1 MVTRWL
7 ASLRVGQLI
16 LEDGDER
23 LVYGR
28 TGQSAATDV
37 VEGPWQTEPEQAYV
51 RVNDRRFY
59 QRVLWGGSMG
69 AAESYLRGEW
79 STTDL
84 VPLFQLLARN
94 GSSLAQLERFAAW
107 ICAPARWA
115 RRWWTKNTFRGSREN
130 IHAHYDL
137 GNDFFRLFLDETM
150 TYSSGIFTSA
160 ETTLREASI
169 EKYDRIC
176 RKLRLSADHHL
187 VEIGTGW
194 GGFAIHAATH
204 YGCQITTTTISQEQ
218 FQYARQ
224 AIADAGVEDRV
235 QVVCEDYRRLRGTFD
250 RLVSIEMIEAVG
262 AEFLP
267 TYFRQ
272 CESLLRPGG
281 EMVIQAITIPDQRFE
296 SYRRSQDFI
305 QKYVFPGGCLP
316 SVGAISRAIEK
327 TVDLQMIH
335 LEDFAL
341 DYAITLAHWRRRFL
355 DRLDEVRALGL
366 DERFIR
372 LWDYYLSYCE
382 AGFRE
387 KLTGVSQ
394 LHFRRA

>member
-1 MVTRWL
+1 M
-7 ASLRVGQLI
+7 
-16 LEDGDER
+16 LEDAGERFAFGSPTDLTNGDP
-23 LVYGR
+23 V
-28 TGQSAATDV
+28 SALFDGSSRWDAA
-37 VEGPWQTEPEQAYV
+37 PRACV
-51 RVNDRRFY
+51 RVFDPRFY
-59 QRVLWGGSMG
+59 QRVLWGGSLG

-79 STTDL
+79 TTDDL
-84 VPLFQLLARN
+84 VPLFQLLAKN
-94 GSSLAQLERFAAW
+94 GSTLAKLEKLASWLCTPAHW
-107 ICAPARWA
+107 I
-115 RRWWTKNTFRGSREN
+115 RRQWTRNSFRGSREN

-137 GNDFFRLFLDETM
+137 GNDFFRLFLDDTM
-150 TYSSGIFTSA
+150 TYSSGIFLS
-160 ETTLREASI
+160 EQSTLREASI

-176 RKLRLSADHHL
+176 RKLRLQEDHHL

-194 GGFAIHAATH
+194 GGFAIHAATN

-224 AIADAGVEDRV
+224 AIAEAGVADRV

-262 AEFLP
+262 AEYLP

-296 SYRRSQDFI
+296 NYRRSQDFI

-316 SVGAISRAIEK
+316 SLGAISRAVER
-327 TVDLQMIH
+327 TVDLQLIH
-335 LEDFAL
+335 LEDFAQ
-341 DYAITLAHWRRRFL
+341 DYATTLAQWRSRFL
-355 DRLDEVRALGL
+355 ERIDEVRALGL

-387 KLTGVSQ
+387 RLTGVAH